1 MSLGIGTVIGIAIA
15 ALIIVIFNEIGQS
28 YYRNYCRSYYYKMAA
43 SRALKIDKPLI
54 VIGDPHN
61 GLGAKIHGPAYGS
74 GNFIID
80 ISGCS
85 KKVCNDVMERDIVD
99 SLKVFEDGSCVIF
112 VSCVLEYVENID
124 EAIKEI
130 KRVAGS
136 SDNIFV
142 VTVGT
147 SSYVSYYYSYSNEGK
162 HQDNSRRVFISAPP
176 NGDFKYQDLSEKKKH
191 ISNPKSVNS
200 SIVKPKTTKI

>member
-1 MSLGIGTVIGIAIA
+1 MSTVIGIAVA
-15 ALIIVIFNEIGQS
+15 ALIVVIFNEIGQS

-43 SRALKIDKPLI
+43 NHALKIDKPLI

-61 GLGAKIHGPAYGS
+61 GLGAKFHGPAYGP
-74 GNFIID
+74 GNFTID

-85 KKVCNDVMERDIVD
+85 KGICEDVMERDIVD
-99 SLKVFEDGSCVIF
+99 SLKVFEDGSCVVF
-112 VSCVLEYVENID
+112 VSCVLEYVEKID

-136 SDNIFV
+136 SDNIFI

-147 SSYVSYYYSYSNEGK
+147 SSYSSYYYSYSNGGK
-162 HQDNSRRVFISAPP
+162 HQDKPLRVFISAPP
-176 NGDFKYQDLSEKKKH
+176 EGEFKYQALGEKKK
-191 ISNPKSVNS
+191 SAAGSRSADKVR
-200 SIVKPKTTKI
+200 KI